1 MENKNSKMASS
12 EEHVTATNQS
22 ELTKEII
29 KDTKEFN
36 NSIYMEFVKLYNPV
50 ADKQLNQIPM
60 YSYERNIIHLLDKN
74 GNYMRDFDKLDAS
87 IINSI
92 ETECRNNYQAAVE
105 LWFALFTLMLMF
117 LLVVDEYPQMKQEC
131 NYFKNWV
138 RFRYNRYNTAISKDD
153 FRTIC
158 SIMNKLIND

>member
-1 MENKNSKMASS
+1 MNNTNIKSDSS

-29 KDTKEFN
+29 KDLTGLKN
-36 NSIYMEFVKLYNPV
+36 PIYMDFVKLYNPV

-60 YSYERNIIHLLDKN
+60 YSYERNILHLLDKN
-74 GNYMRDFDKLDAS
+74 GRYMRDFDKLDAY
-87 IINSI
+87 IINLI

-105 LWFALFTLMLMF
+105 LWFALFSLMLMF
-117 LLVVDEYPQMKQEC
+117 LLVVDEYPKLKQEC

-138 RFRYNRYNTAISKDD
+138 RCRYNRYNTAVSTDD
-153 FRTIC
+153 FRTI
-158 SIMNKLIND
+158 SIIMNKLIDD